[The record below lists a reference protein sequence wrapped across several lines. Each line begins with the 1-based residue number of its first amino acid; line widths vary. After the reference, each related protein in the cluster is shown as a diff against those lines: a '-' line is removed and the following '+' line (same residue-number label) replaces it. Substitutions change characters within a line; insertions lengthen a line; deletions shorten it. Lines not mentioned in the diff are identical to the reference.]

1 MPKNVESSIRN
12 VGHQPGDLD
21 EIAGNIQEKTLCR
34 LPGCLHGYVS
44 LNTPKKRKKVGKVEG
59 FVHLFALWSS
69 MIKRVLF
76 CQCQYDK
83 TLPGLPANY

>member
-44 LNTPKKRKKVGKVEG
+44 LNTPKKKKKS
-59 FVHLFALWSS
+59 WQS
-69 MIKRVLF
+69 
-76 CQCQYDK
+76 
-83 TLPGLPANY
+83 

>member
-1 MPKNVESSIRN
+1 MLAISQGTLMKLLEISKKRLFAVCLA
-12 VGHQPGDLD
+12 VCMVMFHLTHQ
-21 EIAGNIQEKTLCR
+21 
-34 LPGCLHGYVS
+34 
-44 LNTPKKRKKVGKVEG
+44 KKRKKVGKVEG

-83 TLPGLPANY
+83 TLPGLPVNY